1 MDSDKQVTGGALLP
15 HQTLKKPKLKLS
27 DEIIGK
33 PIFREV
39 IDFFIGANLVCLLA
53 TDKTSTITEKS
64 GILGK
69 KINEMLLAHK
79 RVWTD
84 LKDNVVSIAIT
95 DSTSD
100 ETKVFDLCFRSFVLI
115 FGNPDEL
122 FTKMKKAA
130 DELSKSWNK
139 LNSGRNKHFIKRET
153 TKIIPLNVITT
164 PLRGTKN
171 KFKHVE
177 LVMAATTF
185 NYTRDVQH
193 LKTSSTC
200 TPENVFF
207 QLRYQHNDNHS
218 VGGQLSLPLLDW
230 QLFLNDSMLQK
241 FVIKLFAYID
251 NSVAPLDESYLTKI
265 EQYYNVLKPIANM
278 EKKSNDNVNL
288 YSNTETPEDSGSDVD
303 EPPTKKTKKDN

>member
-1 MDSDKQVTGGALLP
+1 MAKTDNTTKQVTATLP
-15 HQTLKKPKLKLS
+15 HQTLKTPNLKIS
-27 DEIIGK
+27 DEIIKK

-39 IDFFIGANLVCLLA
+39 VDFYIGANLVCLLA
-53 TDKTSTITEKS
+53 TDTTSTITEKS
-64 GILGK
+64 GVLGK
-69 KINEMLLAHK
+69 KINQMLIDHK
-79 RVWTD
+79 RVWRD

-115 FGNPDEL
+115 FGYPDEL

-130 DELSKSWNK
+130 DELSKTWNK
-139 LNSGRNKHFIKRET
+139 LNSGRNKHFVKRES
-153 TKIIPLNVITT
+153 TKIIPLNVISI

-207 QLRYQHNDNHS
+207 QLRYQHNDSHS
-218 VGGQLSLPLLDW
+218 VMGQLSLPLLDW
-230 QLFLNDSMLQK
+230 QLFLHDAMLQK
-241 FVIKLFAYID
+241 FVAKLFGYIND
-251 NSVAPLDESYLTKI
+251 SDTPLDEPYLTKI
-265 EQYYNVLKPIANM
+265 EQYYNVVKPIANKD
-278 EKKSNDNVNL
+278 KKSNDDDNL
-288 YSNTETPEDSGSDVD
+288 FSNSETPEEYESDAD
-303 EPPTKKTKKDN
+303 EPSTKKTKK